1 MTAEI
6 GIQDIAYALPEGVLR
21 NAEIVDRHG
30 FEEEF
35 VSEKLGIEERRV
47 LGEGETVSGLAVTA
61 VEKLLGTSGV
71 AKQEISLLIVVTQ
84 TPDYCLPHVSA
95 LVHDAVK
102 LPSAVA
108 AFDVGLGC
116 SGYVYGLALA
126 RAMMQVEGMRHGI
139 LVTADAY
146 SRIMDPG
153 DRATAPLFGDGATA
167 TLLSDNPAYLIGRS
181 TFGTDG
187 TRHGALIAHG
197 TGSSLEERQPLH
209 MNGRTIFT
217 FMMSEAPKD
226 IRACLQKNELEVC
239 DIDRFVFHQASRYML
254 QSLTKQLKLDPGKV
268 VIDMKDVGNTTSST
282 IPIALERQ
290 VLGSERRDRRLLLS
304 GFGVGL
310 SWASTVLT
318 ARE

>member
-1 MTAEI
+1 MTKII
-6 GIQDIAYALPEGVLR
+6 GIQEIVYALPEGVQR

-30 FEEEF
+30 FEEAF
-35 VSEKLGIEERRV
+35 IADKLGIEERRV
-47 LGEGETVSGLAVTA
+47 LGEGETVSGIASAA
-61 VEKLLGTSGV
+61 VEALLQTTGV
-71 AKQEISLLIVVTQ
+71 AKQEIELLIVVTQ

-95 LVHDAVK
+95 LVHDAVG
-102 LPSAVA
+102 LPNAVA
-108 AFDVGLGC
+108 AFDIGLGC
-116 SGYVYGLALA
+116 SGYVYGLAVA
-126 RAMMQVEGMRHGI
+126 RAIMQVEEMRRGI

-153 DRATAPLFGDGATA
+153 DRATAPLFGDGASA
-167 TLLSDNPAYLIGRS
+167 TLLSDSPVYLIGKS

-187 TRHGALIAHG
+187 GRHGALIAHG
-197 TGSSLEERQPLH
+197 TGSSIEDRQPLY

-217 FMMSEAPKD
+217 FMMREAPND
-226 IRACLQKNELEVC
+226 IRACLKKNGVEVA

-254 QSLTKQLKLDPGKV
+254 QNLSRQMKLDPDKV
-268 VIDMKDVGNTTSST
+268 TIDMKDVGNTTSST

-290 VLGSERRDRRLLLS
+290 VIHARPKAHRLLLS

-318 ARE
+318 AKE